1 MGADRGVSGGRGRRR
16 VLSRMAEHLFWLG
29 RYLERAEDS
38 ARLADVEY
46 YAAIEALPH
55 GAGDAALWEPVLA
68 ATGLLD
74 DYRAVAST
82 SSPATF
88 FLLDHANPSSIRSSV
103 GKARELA
110 RVCREFL
117 PREAWEELNVLYL
130 WLQPIDALEHVTL
143 SELTG
148 RVRRS
153 AWVLQSLLDHAT
165 PHDEGYQWFRA
176 GLFLER
182 ADMLTRFVDAKQ
194 PALLPHG
201 LGAGGFDP
209 GLQWAAV
216 LRAASA
222 WQAFRRT
229 ARAEVSGPAVIAF
242 LLLDRAFPRS
252 LLFALSALG
261 DALQRASATARLSY
275 LASARA
281 LLAALQ
287 LELESVSAPELM
299 ARSLHEYMDELQRRL
314 ISLNDALTASAFR
327 ALPEPAAP

>member
-1 MGADRGVSGGRGRRR
+1 
-16 VLSRMAEHLFWLG
+16 
-29 RYLERAEDS
+29 
-38 ARLADVEY
+38 
-46 YAAIEALPH
+46 
-55 GAGDAALWEPVLA
+55 
-68 ATGLLD
+68 
-74 DYRAVAST
+74 
-82 SSPATF
+82 
-88 FLLDHANPSSIRSSV
+88 
-103 GKARELA
+103 
-110 RVCREFL
+110 
-117 PREAWEELNVLYL
+117 
-130 WLQPIDALEHVTL
+130 
-143 SELTG
+143 
-148 RVRRS
+148 
-153 AWVLQSLLDHAT
+153 
-165 PHDEGYQWFRA
+165 
-176 GLFLER
+176 
-182 ADMLTRFVDAKQ
+182 MLTRFVDAKQ

-201 LGAGGFDP
+201 PGAGGFDA

-222 WQAFRRT
+222 LQAFRRT
-229 ARAEVSGPAVIAF
+229 AHAEVSGPAVIAF

-327 ALPEPAAP
+327 ALPEPAA